1 MLGSSVRAEYQE
13 NTDDDGN
20 VKASEQVQLYASAQN
35 IGYKILARYKDKKR
49 IYVKIQ
55 YDPNKK
61 LINNELPSEFSAI
74 SSLEKLCDDKRLEG
88 YYCVELAHKYAR
100 GSDGLAVNKSL
111 AQKYYTKGCS
121 MGSPNGCA
129 ESAELLIKTNMP
141 EDTHGMTIAQALPRK
156 ISSQAKSSFKKAC
169 EGGFGY
175 GCLRLASFEEDIKD
189 KRDLYIKGCELN
201 DALSCALVGEIY
213 ELGLAHIQQNSA
225 KALRYYARS
234 CDIGERSGSWSI
246 SDAAS
251 SSAQEM
257 LDGCALFA
265 NMQNDRTKLKTL
277 CEDKNNARACVL
289 YADKLSSKDEARAFL
304 VKAASLDSARG
315 HYALSV
321 GTYGDSAYTF
331 GGQAAIFKRACAVGV
346 DVDFTRS
353 CADLGLA
360 AQESSSPI
368 PQEEQVGYLQM
379 ACGHVFYDKRAC
391 AALPKKLCN
400 NEEVCLE
407 QERQE
412 QEAQALAES
421 AKKANSSKT
430 AKAKASKLGIFA
442 DAFYGYGDIELE
454 NFREG
459 EYEKQSA
466 WGVKMGVEGYLGGDS
481 FAVFVSPYVGLSMA
495 SVYIQMKK
503 TAKTASCGMPA
514 HMLGCGLAARLGFLA
529 FLIMPH
535 RLCLTATHKA
545 GYFTR

>member
-1 MLGSSVRAEYQE
+1 M
-13 NTDDDGN
+13 
-20 VKASEQVQLYASAQN
+20 
-35 IGYKILARYKDKKR
+35 
-49 IYVKIQ
+49 
-55 YDPNKK
+55 
-61 LINNELPSEFSAI
+61 
-74 SSLEKLCDDKRLEG
+74 
-88 YYCVELAHKYAR
+88 
-100 GSDGLAVNKSL
+100 
-111 AQKYYTKGCS
+111 
-121 MGSPNGCA
+121 
-129 ESAELLIKTNMP
+129 
-141 EDTHGMTIAQALPRK
+141 
-156 ISSQAKSSFKKAC
+156 
-169 EGGFGY
+169 
-175 GCLRLASFEEDIKD
+175 RLASFEEDIKD

-213 ELGLAHIQQNSA
+213 ELGLAHMQQDRA

-360 AQESSSPI
+360 ASESGSPI

-412 QEAQALAES
+412 QEAQALAAS
-421 AKKANSSKT
+421 IKKANKDSSET
-430 AKAKASKLGIFA
+430 ANSKASKFGIFA
-442 DAFYGYGDIELE
+442 DVFYGYGNIELE

-459 EYEKQSA
+459 EYEKQSSF
-466 WGVKMGVEGYLGGDS
+466 GVKMGVEGYLGGDS
-481 FAVFVSPYVGLSMA
+481 FAVFASPYVGLSMA
-495 SVYIQMKK
+495 SVYIQDGDEEKDSKSRVMWNAGSYAGVRFGSSFRLYGIFDYASAFSPSDSSSQSGVFYPINSIMSYGAGMSFSLNSLRVSLQYLSNDASY
-503 TAKTASCGMPA
+503 TPSARRSSGSWWGRDRGDDREQDSRAK
-514 HMLGCGLAARLGFLA
+514 
-529 FLIMPH
+529 
-535 RLCLTATHKA
+535 
-545 GYFTR
+545 GYTLMVTIGIVFRIF